1 MTVETSS
8 GVLPERAWRPLAE
21 AHGARVSAWT
31 QPYLDR
37 RSRGVAH
44 PVDDFLWT
52 YYSYRPKALLTW
64 HPGWG
69 IALADDVD
77 EVAAVRGYVVAG
89 DRAFIDPD
97 LPLRRA
103 DQVHQIRDLLVATDG
118 RPPALACFGL
128 HEWAMVYRQRPD
140 QVRHNR
146 VPLRLGNAGSDEVV
160 ESHRIMCSHYDAY
173 RFFTPEAVDLNTKR
187 PTFDTRA
194 RNEQPGCLHAGMD
207 VYKWAYKLA
216 PFTSAELIA
225 DCFALAREIRELDMR
240 ASPYDLREW
249 GYSPVAI
256 ETAAGKAEY
265 VAAQRVF
272 ATRAGELR
280 RRLIDVA
287 DAVLAG

>member
-1 MTVETSS
+1 M
-8 GVLPERAWRPLAE
+8 
-21 AHGARVSAWT
+21 
-31 QPYLDR
+31 
-37 RSRGVAH
+37 
-44 PVDDFLWT
+44 
-52 YYSYRPKALLTW
+52 
-64 HPGWG
+64 
-69 IALADDVD
+69 
-77 EVAAVRGYVVAG
+77 
-89 DRAFIDPD
+89 
-97 LPLRRA
+97 
-103 DQVHQIRDLLVATDG
+103 
-118 RPPALACFGL
+118 
-128 HEWAMVYRQRPD
+128 
-140 QVRHNR
+140 
-146 VPLRLGNAGSDEVV
+146 PLRLGNVGSDEVV
-160 ESHRIMCSHYDAY
+160 ESHRITCSHYDAY